1 MKYFRNLLLSL
12 FINLFIAL
20 GVNAASGSISATTS
34 SNQAVVGSTFNVTV
48 KVSCSEA
55 LGSWQFGIAYDNQY
69 ISLQSGDTSVA
80 SYGDGSSKVKTYT
93 YKFKAIKSGKAN
105 VRITG
110 ASMVSWSDVNTLF
123 TPSVSNT
130 SITVKTQAEIEAS
143 YSKDNTLKSL
153 SVSGYELSPS
163 FDKNVGE
170 YSITVPDDVTS
181 VNVNAS
187 VNDSRASLRGTGTI
201 NVSEGSNK
209 IEVVV
214 TAQNGSIKTYT
225 INVTVKDLNPITP
238 TIDGEEYS
246 VVKKTDL
253 LVNPVGFSP
262 TTVKINGIDVPAFYS
277 DIAKLTLV
285 GLKKSDG
292 EIKLYIYD
300 NNEYTL
306 YNELKSSS
314 LTLYP
319 VFNDEDLESFVK
331 KEIEINGVKFQ
342 SYYREE
348 DDLTLIYAMNIENG
362 NKAYF
367 NYDKKNNS
375 FVEYNSKYESGLKTE
390 NKEFLMYLG
399 FMAVLVFILLI
410 ICIICIR
417 KNNRLKKILKSI
429 TEKTK
434 EIENIK
440 QKKEKTD
447 SK

>member
-1 MKYFRNLLLSL
+1 M
-12 FINLFIAL
+12 
-20 GVNAASGSISATTS
+20 
-34 SNQAVVGSTFNVTV
+34 
-48 KVSCSEA
+48 
-55 LGSWQFGIAYDNQY
+55 
-69 ISLQSGDTSVA
+69 
-80 SYGDGSSKVKTYT
+80 
-93 YKFKAIKSGKAN
+93 
-105 VRITG
+105 
-110 ASMVSWSDVNTLF
+110 
-123 TPSVSNT
+123 
-130 SITVKTQAEIEAS
+130 
-143 YSKDNTLKSL
+143 
-153 SVSGYELSPS
+153 
-163 FDKNVGE
+163 
-170 YSITVPDDVTS
+170 
-181 VNVNAS
+181 
-187 VNDSRASLRGTGTI
+187 
-201 NVSEGSNK
+201 
-209 IEVVV
+209 
-214 TAQNGSIKTYT
+214 
-225 INVTVKDLNPITP
+225 
-238 TIDGEEYS
+238 
-246 VVKKTDL
+246 
-253 LVNPVGFSP
+253 
-262 TTVKINGIDVPAFYS
+262 
-277 DIAKLTLV
+277 
-285 GLKKSDG
+285 
-292 EIKLYIYD
+292 
-300 NNEYTL
+300 

-342 SYYREE
+342 SYYRED

-399 FMAVLVFILLI
+399 FMAILVFILLI